1 MGPVSTSVR
10 WIAIAAIVGSGV
22 IHLIEARDA
31 FGDATYKGM
40 LFVAQG
46 LGALVADVGIYRAER
61 VWGWSLGLLA
71 AGGALIG
78 YVLSRTVGLPGLPP
92 EPEAWLEPMGVASL
106 IVEGLFVLLFVVAWR
121 RPPTSTSPPS

>member
-1 MGPVSTSVR
+1 MR
-10 WIAIAAIVGSGV
+10 WIAIAAIVASGV

-31 FGDATYKGM
+31 FGDATYKGI

-46 LGALVADVGIYRAER
+46 LGALVAGVGIYRAER

-78 YVLSRTVGLPGLPP
+78 YVLSRTVGLPGLAP
-92 EPEAWLEPMGVASL
+92 EPAAWLEPMGVASL

-121 RPPTSTSPPS
+121 RPRASTSPPS